1 MTPYQHIL
9 VALDTSQQAPQ
20 VLEKA
25 CQLAQQNNARLS
37 ILHVM
42 EPMADAANYAFDG
55 TIAVDLLPLQN
66 NLEETAKA
74 NIKKLA
80 DSFDIPEQ
88 QQHVLIGQA
97 ASQIHDF
104 SQQHSCDLIVI
115 GSHGRHGLALL
126 LGSTANAVLHG
137 AKCDVL
143 AVRFKD

>member
-1 MTPYQHIL
+1 MTSYQHIL

-25 CQLAQQNNARLS
+25 HKLAQQNNAGLS
-37 ILHVM
+37 VLHVM

-66 NLEETAKA
+66 NLEEAAKES
-74 NIKKLA
+74 IKKLA
-80 DSFDIPEQ
+80 DSFSIPKQ
-88 QQHVLIGQA
+88 QQHILMGQA

-104 SQQHSCDLIVI
+104 SEQHGCDLIVI

>member
-1 MTPYQHIL
+1 MSYQHIL

-25 CQLAQQNNARLS
+25 SKLAQQNNASLS
-37 ILHVM
+37 LLHVM

-66 NLEETAKA
+66 NLQEAAKESI
-74 NIKKLA
+74 NKLA
-80 DSFDIPEQ
+80 DSFAITDSDRHI
-88 QQHVLIGQA
+88 LIGQA

-104 SQQHSCDLIVI
+104 SEQHGCDLIVI

>member
-1 MTPYQHIL
+1 MTAYQHIL

-20 VLEKA
+20 VLERA
-25 CQLAQQNNARLS
+25 CQLAQQNNASLS
-37 ILHVM
+37 VLHVI

-66 NLEETAKA
+66 NLEVAAKE
-74 NIKKLA
+74 NIKELA
-80 DSFDIPEQ
+80 DSFAIPEQ
-88 QQHVLIGQA
+88 HQHTSIGQA

-104 SQQHSCDLIVI
+104 SEQHGCDLIVI

-126 LGSTANAVLHG
+126 LGSTANSVLHA

>member
-1 MTPYQHIL
+1 MSYQHIL
-9 VALDTSQQAPQ
+9 VTIDTHQQASQ

-25 CQLAQQNNARLS
+25 SLLAKQSHAKLS
-37 ILHVM
+37 VLHIV
-42 EPMADAANYAFDG
+42 EPISDAANYSFDG

-66 NLEETAKA
+66 NFEESARA
-74 NIKKLA
+74 SMKKLA
-80 DSFDIPEQ
+80 GAFAIPEK
-88 QQHVLIGQA
+88 QQHIVLGQA
-97 ASQIHDF
+97 ANQIHQF
-104 SQQHSCDLIVI
+104 SEQHGCDLIVI